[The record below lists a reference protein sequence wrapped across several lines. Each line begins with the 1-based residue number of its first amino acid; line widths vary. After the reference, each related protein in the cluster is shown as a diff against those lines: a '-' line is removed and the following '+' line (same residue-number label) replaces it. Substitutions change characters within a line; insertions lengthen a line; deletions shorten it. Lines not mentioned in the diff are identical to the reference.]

1 MSFRHKPTVAPI
13 SPEDFVNAAERKTA
27 DRNQYHTNTN
37 TSISVVPDVVQAV
50 PDIAQREPEPEQK
63 KPWDGLSRKAAS
75 NKVFNLRLNEY
86 WWAVLHHVGEQD
98 EDKSLQKLV
107 KEILL
112 PELERR
118 LNGAG

>member
-1 MSFRHKPTVAPI
+1 MSFRHKPTVAPL
-13 SPEDFVNAAERKTA
+13 SPEDFVNAAEHKTV
-27 DRNQYHTNTN
+27 DKSQYHTNTN
-37 TSISVVPDVVQAV
+37 ISVVPDA
-50 PDIAQREPEPEQK
+50 AQSAPAHGMREVEPPQRN
-63 KPWDGLSRKAAS
+63 PWDGFNRKAAS

-118 LNGAG
+118 TQGDAD